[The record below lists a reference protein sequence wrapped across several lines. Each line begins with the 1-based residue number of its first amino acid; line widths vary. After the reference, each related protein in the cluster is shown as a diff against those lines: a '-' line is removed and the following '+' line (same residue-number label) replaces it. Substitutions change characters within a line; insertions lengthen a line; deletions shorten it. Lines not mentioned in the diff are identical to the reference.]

1 MNFKIIAFS
10 ILSTV
15 VLSSCSDCLDCQSTT
30 DLSLTVEYYSNGTL
44 DSTSSNSYSG
54 EGYINSTL
62 PTSMTSDFSSYLS
75 PVSVR
80 ETCWD
85 ELKDINNST
94 VSFETVTGD
103 SSALFKYS
111 WSESWICK

>member
-1 MNFKIIAFS
+1 
-10 ILSTV
+10 
-15 VLSSCSDCLDCQSTT
+15 
-30 DLSLTVEYYSNGTL
+30 
-44 DSTSSNSYSG
+44 
-54 EGYINSTL
+54 
-62 PTSMTSDFSSYLS
+62 MTSDFSSYLS

-80 ETCWD
+80 ETCGD